1 MENPEI
7 KEEKED
13 NSYAKGVVNEEEK
26 GDTLMK
32 FKNGKKI
39 ENNNKEEYN
48 NNNTD
53 PNNPDNQQ
61 NYNESNLKTENKIK
75 LNPNI
80 LKQSKLNSDN
90 NSGEINKKLDDDKN
104 DEAIESPPSLRGFG
118 ANTFTKINRCFSDK
132 AIMIITIIMIV
143 FSILLLLFSILDF
156 IKIMKHKTEGVYFMN
171 TNLFLILDVI
181 NISSILIYHMMNYF
195 LKPKLTH
202 NIIFLLIILLVI
214 VSIMR
219 CLNYAKKSQNMF
231 AFIINL
237 CQNFFAI
244 LINGLTL
251 FFFFIDSKKR
261 KNDMHGIEE
270 IINFTELN
278 ANVKTKKEDGLSLE
292 IASSN
297 KMKAGGLVEEE
308 TDHNKY
314 NNAGIN

>member
-1 MENPEI
+1 MENHET

-13 NSYAKGVVNEEEK
+13 NSYAKGVNEEEK

-32 FKNGKKI
+32 FKNVKKI
-39 ENNNKEEYN
+39 DNNNKEEYN
-48 NNNTD
+48 NNNSD
-53 PNNPDNQQ
+53 ANNQDNQQ

-90 NSGEINKKLDDDKN
+90 NSGELNKKLEDDKN
-104 DEAIESPPSLRGFG
+104 DEAIGSPPSFRGLG

-132 AIMIITIIMIV
+132 TIMIITLTMLI
-143 FSILLLLFSILDF
+143 FSILLLVFSILDF
-156 IKIMKHKTEGVYFMN
+156 IKIMKYKTQNNYFMN
-171 TNLFLILDVI
+171 NNLFLILDVI
-181 NISSILIYHMMNYF
+181 NISSILIYHIMNYF
-195 LKPKLTH
+195 LKPKLAH
-202 NIIFLLIILLVI
+202 NIILLLIIILVI
-214 VSIMR
+214 ISIIR
-219 CLNYAKKSQNMF
+219 CLNYAKKSENMF

-237 CQNFFAI
+237 CQNAFAI

-251 FFFFIDSKKR
+251 YFFFIDANKR

-278 ANVKTKKEDGLSLE
+278 ANIKTKKEDGLSLE

-297 KMKAGGLVEEE
+297 KVKTGGLVEEE
-308 TDHNKY
+308 AENNK
-314 NNAGIN
+314 

>member
-1 MENPEI
+1 MENPEV

-13 NSYAKGVVNEEEK
+13 NSYAKGVNEEEK

-32 FKNGKKI
+32 FKNAKKN
-39 ENNNKEEYN
+39 EKKNNEEYN
-48 NNNTD
+48 NNSTD

-80 LKQSKLNSDN
+80 LKQSKINSDN
-90 NSGEINKKLDDDKN
+90 NSGEINKKLNEDKN
-104 DEAIESPPSLRGFG
+104 DEAIESPPSFRGFG

-132 AIMIITIIMIV
+132 AVMIITIIMLL
-143 FSILLLLFSILDF
+143 FSILLLAFSILDF
-156 IKIMKHKTEGVYFMN
+156 IKIMKSKTGNNYFMN
-171 TNLFLILDVI
+171 TNLFLIFDVI
-181 NISSILIYHMMNYF
+181 NISSILIYHIMNYF

-202 NIIFLLIILLVI
+202 NIILLLIIILVI
-214 VSIMR
+214 ISIIR
-219 CLNYAKKSQNMF
+219 CLNYAKKRENMF
-231 AFIINL
+231 AFVINI

-251 FFFFIDSKKR
+251 YFFFIDAKKR

-278 ANVKTKKEDGLSLE
+278 ANVKNKKEDGLSLE

-297 KMKAGGLVEEE
+297 KMKTRGLVEEE
-308 TDHNKY
+308 ADNNK
-314 NNAGIN
+314 

>member
-1 MENPEI
+1 MENPET

-13 NSYAKGVVNEEEK
+13 NSYTKGVNEEEK

-39 ENNNKEEYN
+39 DKNNEEEYN
-48 NNNTD
+48 NNNID
-53 PNNPDNQQ
+53 PNNPDIHQ

-90 NSGEINKKLDDDKN
+90 NSGEINKKLDDYKN
-104 DEAIESPPSLRGFG
+104 DEAIESHPTFRGFG

-132 AIMIITIIMIV
+132 SIMIITIIMLIY
-143 FSILLLLFSILDF
+143 SILLLAFSILDF
-156 IKIMKHKTEGVYFMN
+156 IKIMKLKTNNIYFMN

-195 LKPKLTH
+195 LKPNLTH
-202 NIIFLLIILLVI
+202 NIILLLIILLVAI
-214 VSIMR
+214 SIIR
-219 CLNYAKKSQNMF
+219 CLNYAKKREKMF

-237 CQNFFAI
+237 CQNVFAI

-251 FFFFIDSKKR
+251 YFFLIDAKKR

-278 ANVKTKKEDGLSLE
+278 ANVKNKKEEGLSLE

-297 KMKAGGLVEEE
+297 KMKSRGLVEEE
-308 TDHNKY
+308 ADNNKY